1 MKTLNIETATNLLH
15 EKMKNKNL
23 RRHCYA
29 VGKVLHAYHDFYE
42 REDRDVDSLSANEW
56 EIVGLL
62 HDSDYEITKDDWS
75 LHTVMLLE
83 WLKDYEVKDEM
94 LNVFRSHNTKIT
106 NLRNPETLLEWTL
119 ECSDEL
125 TGFIVAVALV
135 MPGKNLDEVTV
146 ERVLKRFKQKEF
158 ARAVDRSQ
166 IMQCVEKV
174 NVPVDK
180 FVEIALDAMKQNS
193 DLLGL

>member
-135 MPGKNLDEVTV
+135 MPSLF
-146 ERVLKRFKQKEF
+146 RR
-158 ARAVDRSQ
+158 
-166 IMQCVEKV
+166 CY
-174 NVPVDK
+174 
-180 FVEIALDAMKQNS
+180 
-193 DLLGL
+193 GLRQR

>member
-42 REDRDVDSLSANEW
+42 REDRDVDSLSANEL

-106 NLRNPETLLEWTL
+106 NLRNPETLLECTL

-193 DLLGL
+193 ELLGL

>member
-193 DLLGL
+193 ELLGL

>member
-1 MKTLNIETATNLLH
+1 
-15 EKMKNKNL
+15 
-23 RRHCYA
+23 
-29 VGKVLHAYHDFYE
+29 
-42 REDRDVDSLSANEW
+42 
-56 EIVGLL
+56 
-62 HDSDYEITKDDWS
+62 
-75 LHTVMLLE
+75 MLLE

-193 DLLGL
+193 ELLGL

>member
-62 HDSDYEITKDDWS
+62 HDSYYEITKDDWS

-193 DLLGL
+193 ELLGL

>member
-1 MKTLNIETATNLLH
+1 MKTLNIVTATNLLH

-193 DLLGL
+193 ELLGL